1 SRSAGRIWSG
11 RARDLTR
18 RVPVT
23 DPRGDGEDPG
33 PLSRPDRPEARRA
46 PRGRRDAQARA
57 RRAVAGR
64 PRTLPPGVRAGRRRV
79 SPGRHARPTSSS
91 RSRAACT
98 GRRRSTR
105 SSSRRR
111 SMTERYFTP
120 ADVEKLIP
128 ALTRIMDEVMPAYRE
143 ANAAR
148 ERREAEQQR
157 IAVSGGGV
165 VDRAAWRAD
174 TELAERLTQR
184 VRKGVDRILSLGGAP
199 KDLGLGLVDFLHLRE
214 GAEG

>member
-1 SRSAGRIWSG
+1 
-11 RARDLTR
+11 
-18 RVPVT
+18 
-23 DPRGDGEDPG
+23 
-33 PLSRPDRPEARRA
+33 
-46 PRGRRDAQARA
+46 
-57 RRAVAGR
+57 
-64 PRTLPPGVRAGRRRV
+64 
-79 SPGRHARPTSSS
+79 
-91 RSRAACT
+91 
-98 GRRRSTR
+98 
-105 SSSRRR
+105 
-111 SMTERYFTP
+111 MTERYFTP

-143 ANAAR
+143 ANAVR

-199 KDLGLGLVDFLHLRE
+199 KDLGLGLVDFPHLRDGREVNLCWKYGEREIRHWHGLDE
-214 GAEG
+214 GYAGRKPL